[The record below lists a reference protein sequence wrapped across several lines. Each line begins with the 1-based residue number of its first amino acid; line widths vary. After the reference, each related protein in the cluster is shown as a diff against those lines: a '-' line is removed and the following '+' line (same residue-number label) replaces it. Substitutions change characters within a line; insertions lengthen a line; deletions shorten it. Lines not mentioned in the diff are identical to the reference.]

1 VLEAS
6 EITPDNRV
14 EASGV
19 HEAQPGRFRALRP
32 VHLYVFY
39 ALALGV
45 SISMWFLAIRAPLW
59 LDETVSFYVIK
70 GGFSKI
76 LVRQGWPG
84 VPAYSYF
91 LWLWTK
97 AMGTS
102 EIALRMSS
110 VLPMLGAVYLLYRS
124 ARDLF
129 DWDVAMIAAVV
140 YCLHPIVIPESIDV
154 RPYALAAVA
163 ITSSIFA
170 LLRLRHNRSNWL
182 AALFGFSAACIVYF
196 QILFVVIL
204 PALAIC
210 FLLLKVRER
219 LISWQQLGVALV
231 VFVLAFL
238 PVIPGLQYMLHT
250 SGIHVFAAAP
260 KLSELVQV
268 LAQKRSAYVLAV
280 TILIAASARR
290 IDLKRPLKPWPV
302 LLCISLALVPIL
314 TLYTVSRETSI
325 HVFVGR
331 YRLVAAPGV
340 ALCWALI
347 LSRID
352 SRALRL
358 LFCTAI
364 VAVTAYHY
372 FTTPSSRMHN
382 YTWKYAL
389 EFAEKNASADN
400 APVVICSDL
409 PEADYLPMP
418 VGSAVKDS
426 PIFTPLA
433 YYQLTVPVVPL
444 PRSLNDEAIRA
455 GSQFLR
461 EAAQRHERFLAL
473 AFESSYKT
481 LDWIASN
488 TAATYDVH
496 ELGVFDGVKTLE
508 FVPRIQPRIQ
518 ADASQ

>member
-1 VLEAS
+1 
-6 EITPDNRV
+6 
-14 EASGV
+14 
-19 HEAQPGRFRALRP
+19 
-32 VHLYVFY
+32 VFY

-45 SISMWFLAIRAPLW
+45 SISIWFIAIRAPLW

-76 LVRQGWPG
+76 IVRQGWPG

-97 AMGTS
+97 AMGTG

-124 ARDLF
+124 ARELF

-154 RPYALAAVA
+154 RPYALAALA

-170 LLRLRHNRSNWL
+170 LLRLRHNNSNWL

-210 FLLLKVRER
+210 FFLLKVRER
-219 LISWQQLGVALV
+219 VISWQQIGVALA
-231 VFVLAFL
+231 VFVLGFL
-238 PVIPGLQYMLHT
+238 PVIPGLLYMLHT
-250 SGIHVFAAAP
+250 SGIHVFADVP
-260 KLSELVQV
+260 KLAELVQV
-268 LAQKRSAYVLAV
+268 LAQKRLVYVLAV
-280 TILIAASARR
+280 TIVIAASARR
-290 IDLKRPLKPWPV
+290 IDLKRPLEPWLI
-302 LLCISLALVPIL
+302 LLCLSLALVPIL
-314 TLYTVSRETSI
+314 TLYLVSKETSI
-325 HVFVGR
+325 HIFVGR

-358 LFCTAI
+358 LFCTAV
-364 VAVTAYHY
+364 VAVTGYHY
-372 FTTPSSRMHN
+372 FTSPTSRLHN

-389 EFAEKNASADN
+389 EFAQENASADN

-409 PEADYLPMP
+409 PEADHMPMP

-433 YYQLTVPVVPL
+433 YYQLSVPVVPM

-455 GSQFLR
+455 GSQFLHQ
-461 EAAQRHERFLAL
+461 AALHHERFLAL
-473 AFESSYKT
+473 AFGPSYKT
-481 LDWIASN
+481 LDWMASN
-488 TAATYDVH
+488 VAAIYSVRQ
-496 ELGVFDGVKTLE
+496 LGIFDGVKVWE

-518 ADASQ
+518 PDASQ